1 MDFTNLDGFKI
12 FYYLILMI
20 IFVAGMWWLI
30 KNAMNSLKRTGG
42 KISSIFD
49 EIGMALVL
57 FVAFIIVAQL
67 EPSQV
72 ISFLKTPIVWFFDLI
87 LKALRFVGLPV

>member
-30 KNAMNSLKRTGG
+30 KSAMNSLKRTGG

-49 EIGMALVL
+49 EIGMAAVL
-57 FVAFIIVAQL
+57 FVGFIIIAQL
-67 EPSQV
+67 EPNQV
-72 ISFLKTPIVWFFDLI
+72 ITFLRTPVVWGFDLL
-87 LKALRFVGLPV
+87 LKALRFVGFPV